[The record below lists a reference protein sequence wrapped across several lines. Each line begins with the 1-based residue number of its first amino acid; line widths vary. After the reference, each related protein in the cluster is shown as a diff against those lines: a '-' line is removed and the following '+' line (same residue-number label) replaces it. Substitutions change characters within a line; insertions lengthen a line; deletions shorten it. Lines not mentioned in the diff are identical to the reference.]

1 VLSGWDYRL
10 RISPDFM
17 EIGELG
23 LDWANL
29 RKSVAITAKGI
40 FDTTSVESRLD
51 VIIMSNYVSYIGE
64 SNLFQNWQGIISIY
78 GYTGTWV
85 YPTAEPLNFSGNN
98 LDVTANIPN
107 VPNFTYEL
115 YYKSFPVIQSTA
127 FDNF

>member
-1 VLSGWDYRL
+1 V
-10 RISPDFM
+10 RISPHFM

-29 RKSVAITAKGI
+29 RKSIVITAKGI
-40 FDTTSVESRLD
+40 FDTSSVGSRLD

-98 LDVTANIPN
+98 LDVNANIPN
-107 VPNFTYEL
+107 DPNFTYEL
-115 YYKSFPVIQSTA
+115 YYKSFPVIQSIA